1 MRRLPEVLL
10 SRFCPQLFSNQRNTE
25 SDAVPPDSGDKRKE
39 LPPKTWWWVEVWYEK
54 RQLFKELVTY
64 GAIFCV
70 LFSMLVISHWIIMQ
84 SPLEIAR
91 VLLTFHLWNFMVLI
105 IIFALRSSI
114 RAVLLELGLRK

>member
-10 SRFCPQLFSNQRNTE
+10 SRFCPQLFDQRNTE
-25 SDAVPPDSGDKRKE
+25 SVAVPPDSGDKQTE
-39 LPPKTWWWVEVWYEK
+39 LLPKTWWWVEVWYEK

-70 LFSMLVISHWIIMQ
+70 LFGMLLISHWIIMQ
-84 SPLEIAR
+84 SPFEIAR
-91 VLLTFHLWNFMVLI
+91 VLLSFHLWNFIVLI

-114 RAVLLELGLRK
+114 RAVLLELGYRK